1 MEFFL
6 TRYRNLSVLL
16 VAILLQLGLL
26 AYQIKSAQDVRLI
39 RVWAVSAVTPLARV
53 LQSGSSGLSHF
64 FRDYFL
70 LRGVRDENQR
80 IQARLDQAE
89 LENQYLRAQ
98 LSTADRAGALAIF
111 RTTSQSKTLAA
122 HVTGNTTDT
131 NGNVVIVDRG
141 SADGIQNGMAVITPE
156 GIVGRVISVYP
167 PASYVRLITDPAFAA
182 GVISQQ
188 GHVQGTL
195 KGRDRST
202 VTIDYVE
209 NEEKVEQGEWF
220 YTSGNDGVFPRGM
233 KVGQAT
239 IVRPGKTRK
248 EIILTPSGLQ
258 GGLEDVLIV
267 IDAVHGPIPDAP
279 EPNQPVHLLAPPPAA
294 AGEVAESSSTGAT
307 ALVTDLDR
315 NVQRLKQ
322 LNRKFGDKN
331 SPAPNFNA
339 TPDETARPPAGSSPA
354 AGSSP
359 HP

>member
-1 MEFFL
+1 MEFLL

-26 AYQIKSAQDVRLI
+26 AYQIKSNQDVRLI
-39 RVWAVSAVTPLARV
+39 RVWAVSAVTPMARV
-53 LQSGSSGLSHF
+53 LQGGSSGLSHF
-64 FRDYFL
+64 FHDYFA
-70 LRGVRDENQR
+70 LRGVREENQR
-80 IQARLDQAE
+80 MKARLDQAE

-98 LSTADRAGALAIF
+98 LSTADRASALAIF
-111 RTTSQSKTLAA
+111 RTQSQSKTVAA

-131 NGNVVIVDRG
+131 NGTNGTVVIVDRG
-141 SADGIQNGMAVITPE
+141 SSDGIQKGMAVITPE
-156 GIVGRVISVYP
+156 GIVGQVISVYP
-167 PASYVRLITDPAFAA
+167 PASYVRLITDPAFGA

-195 KGRDRST
+195 KGKGGST
-202 VTIDYVE
+202 VNIDYIE

-220 YTSGNDGVFPRGM
+220 YTSGTDGVFPRGL
-233 KVGQAT
+233 KAGQAT

-267 IDAVHGPIPDAP
+267 IDAVHGTIPDAP
-279 EPNQPVHLLAPPPAA
+279 EPNQAVHLIPPPPDAVNEAPEAA
-294 AGEVAESSSTGAT
+294 SQKGA

-315 NVQRLKQ
+315 IAKRDKQ
-322 LNRKFGDKN
+322 LQAKFGDKN
-331 SPAPNFNA
+331 SPPPNFNA
-339 TPDETARPPAGSSPA
+339 VPDASPPTGSSQ
-354 AGSSP
+354 